1 MSFKETDFLGKLFP
15 NIWIIFHISCL
26 KRKNRLNCSHFEHL
40 KGKLGIFVASLNKI
54 RLK

>member
-15 NIWIIFHISCL
+15 NIWI
-26 KRKNRLNCSHFEHL
+26 EHL